1 MLVLFERYAT
11 RLQGLKW
18 PAVAGLIIMMLVT
31 AWVLAGAPAAL
42 QDRWLIPAVLVSVW
56 LLLLASGLN
65 MFAQVPTAAEP
76 QMSWWTRVKTRLHRG
91 LYHLFAWFML
101 LVSLSLIVVTFQLTA
116 AWFRMN

>member
-1 MLVLFERYAT
+1 MLVLFERFAA
-11 RLQGLKW
+11 RHEGLKW
-18 PAVAGLIIMMLVT
+18 PAVAGLIIMTAVT
-31 AWVLAGAPAAL
+31 VWVLVGAPAGQ

-65 MFAQVPTAAEP
+65 MFARVPAMAESHL
-76 QMSWWTRVKTRLHRG
+76 SWWARVKIRLHRG

-101 LVSLSLIVVTFQLTA
+101 LVSLSLVVVTLQLTA